1 MCLLPLRAKGLTCK
15 SVAIMCFLQ
24 EKSILCFKKF
34 LICEPSFLS
43 LQPFETKL
51 SLSFLALNDS
61 LKTGNPHFANVNE
74 YTCI

>member
-1 MCLLPLRAKGLTCK
+1 MLIAFAGKGLTCK

-24 EKSILCFKKF
+24 EKSVLCLKKF

-61 LKTGNPHFANVNE
+61 LKTGNSHFANVNE